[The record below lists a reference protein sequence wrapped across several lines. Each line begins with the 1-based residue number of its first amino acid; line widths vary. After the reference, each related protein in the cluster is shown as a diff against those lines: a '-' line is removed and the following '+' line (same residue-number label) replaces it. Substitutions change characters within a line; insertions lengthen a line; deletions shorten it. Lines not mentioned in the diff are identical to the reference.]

1 LDIDVPFLFDYNP
14 SIKTPKGDPAMGTTE
29 NNKLQILREMVGSLA
44 KACEDADLLDLI
56 CKLLMQP
63 GGA

>member
-1 LDIDVPFLFDYNP
+1 
-14 SIKTPKGDPAMGTTE
+14 METTE

-56 CKLLMQP
+56 CKLLVQP

>member
-1 LDIDVPFLFDYNP
+1 M
-14 SIKTPKGDPAMGTTE
+14 ATTE
-29 NNKLQILREMVGSLA
+29 NNKLQILRETVNRLA
-44 KACEDADLLDLI
+44 EECTDEDLLDLI

>member
-1 LDIDVPFLFDYNP
+1 
-14 SIKTPKGDPAMGTTE
+14 METTE

-44 KACEDADLLDLI
+44 KACEDEDLLDLI